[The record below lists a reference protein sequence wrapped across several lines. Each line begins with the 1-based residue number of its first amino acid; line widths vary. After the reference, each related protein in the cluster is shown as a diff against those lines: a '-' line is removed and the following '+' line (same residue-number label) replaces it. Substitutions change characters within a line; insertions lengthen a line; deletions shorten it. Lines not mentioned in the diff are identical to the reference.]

1 MNTIK
6 DYIDTVQD
14 KMSDLED
21 QADHVE
27 QLLLDIMKLAECAD
41 VEDLN
46 SDKLFEK
53 IYNKANE
60 AFSYITD

>member
-27 QLLLDIMKLAECAD
+27 QLLLDIIELTDAEVRSLD
-41 VEDLN
+41 IDRTLDE
-46 SDKLFEK
+46 
-53 IYNKANE
+53 IYNKAIE
-60 AFSYITD
+60 ALSYITD

>member
-27 QLLLDIMKLAECAD
+27 QLLLDIIELTDAD
-41 VEDLN
+41 RGSFYIDRTL
-46 SDKLFEK
+46 DK

-60 AFSYITD
+60 ALTYIAD

>member
-27 QLLLDIMKLAECAD
+27 QLLLDIIKLTDAEVRSLD
-41 VEDLN
+41 IDRTLDE
-46 SDKLFEK
+46 
-53 IYNKANE
+53 IYNKAIE
-60 AFSYITD
+60 ALSYITD